1 MGCGHLQAIVPM
13 ILDMHKW
20 EHREYAA
27 VQHEADHG
35 KVQNLTELT
44 TILREIMRK
53 QWETQC
59 SLHGPLDSQ

>member
-1 MGCGHLQAIVPM
+1 M

-44 TILREIMRK
+44 TILRKTTRK